1 MTIHDFP
8 KIEKPREKM
17 IKYGATKLSN
27 TELLAIILR
36 TGKKGKNVLRL
47 SKSVFDEFG
56 EGIINAQISEMKKI
70 DGLGPAKA
78 CEIVACFELG
88 KRFFDNKKSE
98 LIISPEDIYNQL
110 ENIRNS
116 KKEHFVAF
124 FLDSRNQNIKKEIIS
139 IGTLT
144 TSLVHPRE
152 VFEPAIQNLAAQ
164 IILCHNHPSGNLEP
178 SAADVEVTRR
188 LIAAGKILGIDVL
201 DHVIVSSTGFF
212 SMKESNEVKF

>member
-178 SAADVEVTRR
+178 SAADVEVTIR